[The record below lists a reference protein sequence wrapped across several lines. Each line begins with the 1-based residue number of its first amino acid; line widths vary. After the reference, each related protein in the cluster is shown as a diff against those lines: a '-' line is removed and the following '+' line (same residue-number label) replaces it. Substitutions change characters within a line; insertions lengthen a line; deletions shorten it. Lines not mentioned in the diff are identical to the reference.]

1 MAVLTHLRKLD
12 MLAPWILAAT
22 VFWISWQLARI
33 FWLIAAPPQA
43 PLARDVMLGGGQQV
57 SIPNVTGFM
66 LFKEQ
71 RPDLAPTTA
80 PIAINV
86 PIQLEGVFVGN
97 PIARSAA
104 VIRVNNVSKHY
115 RVGQK
120 IEEAQLELVAVEWN
134 KITFRRLDGQLATLK
149 FGQQGLDQVATPV
162 STLPPTATTAHSPTQ
177 QIDQALGEA
186 ITQLSSNPAAYL
198 TRMGVM
204 ATGQGYEITPNV
216 PPEVRSQ
223 LGLRAG
229 DRIVSVNG
237 QTLGQPQNDAQLLEQ
252 VRQQRRAQIE
262 IQRGDQT
269 MTIQQSF

>member
-1 MAVLTHLRKLD
+1 MAVFSHLRKLD
-12 MLAPWILAAT
+12 ALAPWMLTIII
-22 VFWISWQLARI
+22 VWICWQLARI
-33 FWLIAAPPQA
+33 VWLVVAPPQA
-43 PLARDVMLGGGQQV
+43 PLAREIALGGGQQQ

-71 RPDLAPTTA
+71 RPDLTPASAPM
-80 PIAINV
+80 INV
-86 PIQLEGVFVGN
+86 PMQLEGVFVGR
-97 PIARSAA
+97 PMARSAA
-104 VIRVNNVSKHY
+104 VIRVNNLSKHY
-115 RVGQK
+115 RVGQQ
-120 IEEAQLELVAVEWN
+120 IPEAQLELVAVEWN
-134 KITFRRLDGQLATLK
+134 KVTFKRPDGQLATLK
-149 FGQQGLDQVATPV
+149 FGQQSVDAVSNSPSGMLNTPSPPQNQAQQV
-162 STLPPTATTAHSPTQ
+162 
-177 QIDQALGEA
+177 DQALSEA

-223 LGLRAG
+223 LGLRPG

>member
-1 MAVLTHLRKLD
+1 MAVLHHVRKLD
-12 MLAPWILAAT
+12 ALAPWILT
-22 VFWISWQLARI
+22 LTIFWICWQLARI
-33 FWLIAAPPQA
+33 FWLIAAPAQA
-43 PLARDVMLGGGQQV
+43 PIAREIMLGGGQQA

-71 RPDLAPTTA
+71 RPDLSPAA
-80 PIAINV
+80 V
-86 PIQLEGVFVGN
+86 PVVSVPMQLEGVFVGR
-97 PIARSAA
+97 PMARSAA
-104 VIRVNNVSKHY
+104 VIRVNNLSKHY

-120 IEEAQLELVAVEWN
+120 IEEAQLELVAVDWN
-134 KITFRRLDGQLATLK
+134 KVTFKRADGQQATLK
-149 FGQQGLDQVATPV
+149 FGQQGLDQAPSASTMLATP
-162 STLPPTATTAHSPTQ
+162 SAQTPAQ
-177 QIDQALGEA
+177 QVDRALSDA
-186 ITQLSSNPAAYL
+186 ISQLSSNPAAYL

-216 PPEVRSQ
+216 PAEMRSQ
-223 LGLRAG
+223 LGLRPG

>member
-12 MLAPWILAAT
+12 SLAPWVLTITL
-22 VFWISWQLARI
+22 FWICWQLARI

-43 PLARDVMLGGGQQV
+43 PLAREMMLGGGQQM

-71 RPDLAPTTA
+71 RPDLAPAATTA
-80 PIAINV
+80 MVNV
-86 PIQLEGVFVGN
+86 PMQLEGVFVGR
-97 PIARSAA
+97 PMARSAA
-104 VIRVNNVSKHY
+104 VIRVNNLSKHY
-115 RVGQK
+115 RVGQQ
-120 IEEAQLELVAVEWN
+120 IPEAQLELVAVEWN
-134 KITFRRLDGQLATLK
+134 QVTFKRPDGQLATLK
-149 FGQQGLDQVATPV
+149 FGQQGVDAVASSPTTTSSSSATPQNQ
-162 STLPPTATTAHSPTQ
+162 AQ
-177 QIDQALGEA
+177 QVDQALSEA
-186 ITQLSSNPAAYL
+186 ISQLSTNPAAYL

-223 LGLRAG
+223 LGLRPG